1 MESSLAPPFP
11 SSHLLTSASASTRE
25 PAERRCSILLAGD
38 PNAWALSINN
48 RRNILGYSFVFGATE
63 RIGVWDQTGV
73 FTPRFVEGTPQIPTV
88 SNRLVF
94 NDNNVI
100 VISNISTGD
109 PASYIVP
116 RPGVRLDLADLVE
129 NLPAGQNLASTI
141 GINNHGNMI
150 GYGQQ
155 GSFLL
160 LRVVR

>member
-1 MESSLAPPFP
+1 M
-11 SSHLLTSASASTRE
+11 
-25 PAERRCSILLAGD
+25 
-38 PNAWALSINN
+38 
-48 RRNILGYSFVFGATE
+48 
-63 RIGVWDQTGV
+63 

-141 GINNHGNMI
+141 GINNHGNII